1 MNKSEFLES
10 LREGL
15 QGVAPEE
22 RVAALQYYTEYLD
35 DAGPDREQEVLD
47 ELGSPQEVAAM
58 IRAESGG
65 DGWTPPAKE
74 NKEPKQGAE
83 EGA

>member
-1 MNKSEFLES
+1 MNKSEFLEN

-35 DAGPDREQEVLD
+35 DAGI
-47 ELGSPQEVAAM
+47 AAM
-58 IRAESGG
+58 ASASRRFRTSWANRCAMSV
-65 DGWTPPAKE
+65 T
-74 NKEPKQGAE
+74 
-83 EGA
+83 